1 MHFKISEINPDRW
14 EELDRLFQAAIEVDP
29 GQRTDF
35 IARACSGDSV
45 LREEIE
51 SLLRSDADGWSFLE
65 EPALQLAA
73 PFVASEDPPQ
83 LQPGQTIGDYR
94 ILDSI
99 GRGGMGE
106 IYLAKDLV
114 LNRRVALKL
123 LPVEYTRDQDRL
135 LRFQNEAQ
143 AASALNHPNI
153 LTIYQL
159 GSFEGLQFIVTEFVE
174 GKTIRELITDQ
185 TLDVKQVLDVVIQ
198 IASALTA
205 AHRAG
210 IVHRDIKPE
219 NVMLRPDGYV
229 KVLDFGLAK
238 LSEPAAV
245 EGGQSVDPAAARH
258 ANISSALLMGTVRY
272 MSPEQAR
279 GLRVD
284 ARSDIFSLGVMLYE
298 MIAGRVPF
306 DDKDIPSLIES
317 IVKQDVP
324 PLTRYRADV
333 PAELIA
339 TVNKALQ
346 KDPQRRYQSAE
357 DLLNDLKTLK
367 SKPDYQTITELT
379 SQGKGS
385 RAAVTVQTTA
395 SERLLDTIKR
405 RRTLAIVMIA
415 LIGLAVVAGFMLY
428 RGAAPIAPIA
438 PSSPSDFAFTGKW
451 RNKGSISVPR
461 RDVALVVVDGDL
473 YAAGGWDTCTPYAN
487 LESYDAA
494 NDRWTS
500 RAPMHI
506 ARGGFGAGALNGRL
520 YVVGGRVDC
529 GRDTTSVEVYD
540 STTNQWS
547 DRAPLPSAREGQVV
561 AALNGKLYAI
571 GGHANGQSLAL
582 NTEYDAAADRWIE
595 RAQLPAPRAYAAA
608 VVVNNLIYVIGGGP
622 GTAEMRSLVVYDPL
636 SDRWSAK
643 ASMPVG
649 RNQFGAA
656 QLNDRIYVF
665 GGVGNNGE
673 VDAYDP
679 ATDTWSTGPSMP
691 SFRTGLGAT
700 GFNGSIYFAG
710 GQDEA
715 HHLSSVMTFTP
726 CFDRGAW
733 ITKAPMPT
741 NRGSSAI
748 AEINGIVYVAG
759 GFSFPPWTFHTVTEA
774 YDPRNNTWSTKAP
787 MPTARDTTGTNGA
800 VVDGK
805 MYVIGGNAKSKGG
818 GLGFC
823 TDANEAFDPVRDT
836 WTTRAAMP
844 TARCHIAAVALN
856 GLIYAVG
863 GTNTGGSVR
872 YSTVEIYNP
881 TTNSWTKGTP
891 MPTARDQV
899 TAGVIDGILYVA
911 GGMKLSGALDTVE
924 AFDPKTNRWTTKAHM
939 PTPRFQHAAVVVNG
953 SLFVIG
959 GVNGL
964 TLVPTIDVFDAS
976 TNSWTTLLSPLP
988 TVRKQVA
995 VVAIENALFAIGGA
1009 DKIADPSFVG
1019 ANEQFISPS
1028 CLTETAGS
1036 TSH

>member
-1 MHFKISEINPDRW
+1 MHFKISEIKPDRW
-14 EELDRLFQAAIEVDP
+14 EELDRLFQAAIDLEP
-29 GQRTDF
+29 RQRTDF
-35 IARACSGDSV
+35 IAEACSGDPL

-51 SLLRSDADGWSFLE
+51 SLLKSDAEGWSFLE

-73 PFVASEDPPQ
+73 PFVVSQDQPQ
-83 LQPGQTIGDYR
+83 LHPGQTIGDYQ
-94 ILDSI
+94 ILDAI

-135 LRFQNEAQ
+135 RRFQNEAQ

-153 LTIYQL
+153 LTIYQW

-174 GKTIRELITDQ
+174 GKTIRELIAGQ
-185 TLDVKQVLDVVIQ
+185 SLDVKQALDVVTQ
-198 IASALTA
+198 VASALTA
-205 AHRAG
+205 AHKAG

-238 LSEPAAV
+238 LAEPLEVAD
-245 EGGQSVDPAAARH
+245 GPSLNLAAASH

-306 DDKDIPSLIES
+306 DDKDIPTLIES
-317 IVKQDVP
+317 IVKRDVP
-324 PLTRYRADV
+324 PLTQYRADV

-339 TVNKALQ
+339 TVSKTLQ
-346 KDPQRRYQSAE
+346 KDRERRYQSAE
-357 DLLNDLKTLK
+357 DLLSDLKALK
-367 SKPDYQTITELT
+367 PKQDYQTVAELT
-379 SQGKGS
+379 SQGKAAS
-385 RAAVTVQTTA
+385 AAVTVQTTA
-395 SERLLDTIKR
+395 SERLFDTIKR
-405 RRTLAIVMIA
+405 RRTSASVIIA
-415 LIGLAVVAGFMLY
+415 LIGLAVLAGVILY
-428 RGAAPIAPIA
+428 RRAARSAPIA
-438 PSSPSDFAFTGKW
+438 PSSRSDFVFTGKW
-451 RNKGSISVPR
+451 KNKGSISMPR

-494 NDRWTS
+494 KDRWTS

-529 GRDTTSVEVYD
+529 DRDTASVEVYD
-540 STTNQWS
+540 SKTNQWS

-561 AALNGKLYAI
+561 AAVNGKLYAI
-571 GGHANGQSLAL
+571 GGHANGQSLTL

-595 RAQLPAPRAYAAA
+595 RAPLPAARAYGAA

-622 GTAEMRSLVVYDPL
+622 GAAEMRSLVVYDPV

-643 ASMPVG
+643 APMPVG
-649 RNQFGAA
+649 RTQFGAA
-656 QLNDRIYVF
+656 PLNDRIYVF

-679 ATDTWSTGPSMP
+679 ATDTWSSGPSMP
-691 SFRTGLGAT
+691 SLRTGLGAT

-726 CFDRGAW
+726 CFDRGAL

-741 NRGSSAI
+741 HRSSSAI

-787 MPTARDTTGTNGA
+787 MPTPRDLSGTNGA

-818 GLGFC
+818 GFGFC
-823 TDANEAFDPVRDT
+823 TDANEAYDPVTDT
-836 WTTRAAMP
+836 WTTRAPMP
-844 TARCHIAAVALN
+844 TARCHIAAVELN

-863 GTNTGGSVR
+863 GTNTSGSER
-872 YSTVEIYNP
+872 YATVEIYNP
-881 TTNSWTKGTP
+881 VTNSWTKGTP

-899 TAGVIDGILYVA
+899 TAGVIDGILYVV

-953 SLFVIG
+953 SLYVVG

-964 TLVPTIDVFDAS
+964 TLVPTVDVFDPS
-976 TNSWTTLLSPLP
+976 TNSWTTLLSPLL
-988 TVRKQVA
+988 TVRKQVM
-995 VVAIENALFAIGGA
+995 VVAVNNSLFAIGGA
-1009 DKIADPSFVG
+1009 DKISEPSFVG
-1019 ANEQFISPS
+1019 ANEQFISPA
-1028 CLTETAGS
+1028 CLTETAGG
-1036 TSH
+1036 